1 MVGQAKSRKE
11 SLIYVCLSYN
21 FPENNNGQL
30 KMKTVQNVHNISMMV
45 LANYAVLDSAASW
58 QLALPTRA
66 AATPVARQN

>member
-1 MVGQAKSRKE
+1 
-11 SLIYVCLSYN
+11 
-21 FPENNNGQL
+21 
-30 KMKTVQNVHNISMMV
+30 MKTVQNVHNISMMV